1 MNCTEQRP
9 RFARRWPKL
18 SLTALAAL
26 LLGTLVVAPSNVAAR
41 PFVGADFQR
50 FDGPI
55 FAKHVRLHAKHAKR
69 AKHGKAKKRG
79 YRGGP
84 RHIRHRVVAHT
95 WWLGASSGA
104 LLSLHSNWP
113 LPGVSD
119 DLHVWSPS
127 GDTGEQ
133 DAVHDFVE
141 GGHDVDAPASVTD
154 ESTTDES
161 TDEATAAPGLAPDL
175 IDLTFDIVPGDGT
188 EGDNKMFTEIGEPP
202 PLPSTPGPFSDDLPA
217 TARADLFVS
226 RTVPEPNTLMLAALA
241 SLAAWRLA
249 RRNRRAM
256 GGVRVATP
264 LSRLIPPRPSARAVS

>member
-1 MNCTEQRP
+1 MNSVEQRP
-9 RFARRWPKL
+9 RVARRGPKL
-18 SLTALAAL
+18 SLTMLAAL
-26 LLGTLVVAPSNVAAR
+26 LLGSLVVAPSNVAAR

-113 LPGVSD
+113 LPAVSD

-133 DAVHDFVE
+133 DAAQDLVE
-141 GGHDVDAPASVTD
+141 VGQEVDAPASVTD
-154 ESTTDES
+154 ESTSDES
-161 TDEATAAPGLAPDL
+161 AGEATAALGLAPDL
-175 IDLTFDIVPGDGT
+175 IDLTSDIVPGDGT
-188 EGDNKMFTEIGEPP
+188 EGDNEVFAEIGDQP
-202 PLPSTPGPFSDDLPA
+202 PLLSAPGPFSDDLPA
-217 TARADLFVS
+217 LARTDLFAS
-226 RTVPEPNTLMLAALA
+226 RTVPEPNTLVLAGLA

-249 RRNRRAM
+249 RRRRRAM
-256 GGVRVATP
+256 SGV
-264 LSRLIPPRPSARAVS
+264 